1 MERSRTGYGQDMAP
15 DSPDWTVPAPLRAL
29 LWWPGV
35 AFVLA
40 LVAPDAAVGSIAV
53 AGMVLVALGA
63 AAEVVG
69 RRLPRAP
76 GVADEPAPELERVA
90 A

>member
-1 MERSRTGYGQDMAP
+1 MAS

-35 AFVLA
+35 AFVLV
-40 LVAPDAAVGSIAV
+40 LIAPDAAVGSIAT
-53 AGMVLVALGA
+53 AGLVLVTLGA
-63 AAEVVG
+63 LAGAVG
-69 RRLPRAP
+69 RRARSAAVDAVGIEP
-76 GVADEPAPELERVA
+76 DYEPAGRA

>member
-1 MERSRTGYGQDMAP
+1 MAP

-35 AFVLA
+35 AFVLV
-40 LVAPDAAVGSIAV
+40 LIAPDAAVGSIAG
-53 AGMVLVALGA
+53 AGLVLVALGA
-63 AAEVVG
+63 LAGAVG
-69 RRLPRAP
+69 RRIAP
-76 GVADEPAPELERVA
+76 VAEEPVVEFENA